1 MFRSDVVSEYR
12 RPFFSSFSGGGMLF
26 KLFRMRKAGFTLI
39 ELLVVIAIIAILIG
53 LLLPAVQKVREA
65 AARMNCSNN
74 LKQLGLSI
82 HNYASAYQDRLPAAS
97 SSTGATQY
105 GNYQGIMLITLLP
118 YIEQD
123 NLFKSATA
131 NVGNTWD
138 GNGNPFTRLQKVKT
152 YNCPS
157 DFTLSNGWSQ
167 NQVGGWMGTSYS
179 LNFRLFGTVRAGGNS
194 DAPQFS
200 VGNIPDGTSNTIA
213 FSEQYAGCTGSN
225 GNLWAYPGTD
235 WGWNWSAEIANS
247 RVVGGTTNMPNGYA
261 MPNAARLT
269 PQVQPTFLA
278 CDKTRPQ
285 SAHTAVCLTLLMDG
299 SVRGVTN
306 AVTVN
311 TWASAIE
318 PADGNPLGT
327 NW

>member
-1 MFRSDVVSEYR
+1 
-12 RPFFSSFSGGGMLF
+12 MLF
-26 KLFRMRKAGFTLI
+26 KLFRTRKAGFTLI

-74 LKQLGLSI
+74 LKQLGLAI
-82 HNYASAYQDRLPAAS
+82 HNYASAYQDKLPAAT
-97 SSTGATQY
+97 SSTGAPAY
-105 GNYQGIMLITLLP
+105 GAYQGIILITLLP

-123 NLFKSATA
+123 NLFKSAIA
-131 NVGNTWD
+131 NAGDTWD
-138 GNGNPFTRLQKVKT
+138 GNGNPTTRITKIKT

-167 NQVGGWMGTSYS
+167 FQVGGWMGTSYS
-179 LNFRLFGTVRAGGNS
+179 ANFRLFGTVRAGGNS

-200 VGNIPDGTSNTIA
+200 VANIPDGTSNTIA
-213 FSEQYAGCTGSN
+213 FSEQYAACAPPASAN
-225 GNLWAYPGTD
+225 YGNLWAYPGTD
-235 WGWNWSAEIANS
+235 WSWTWSPLLANS
-247 RVVGGTTNMPNGYA
+247 RAVGGTTAAPNGYQ

-269 PQVQPTFLA
+269 PQIQPTISL

-299 SVRGVTN
+299 SVRGVTG